1 VSDVKTNDNR
11 REFIHTWRPRDVD
24 GIELYSARLLS
35 HSYGKHFHEEYT
47 IGINDGG
54 LGSFWCHGTNQIAG
68 PRTLNLLAP
77 GEVHTGAA
85 AGIEGWTYRNIY
97 LAPSLVERIARQ
109 LDAQQGGLP
118 HFCQSIARDD
128 RVWSTMD
135 QAFRVLNSRSSRLEL
150 DTVLLVSLRL
160 LLDRFAD
167 WQPAPWR
174 VAKHTTAVAKARRY
188 LEERYGDDVSLDEL
202 AGVAGLSPHYLIR
215 CFQKEVGL
223 PPHAYQLQL
232 RLQRAKADLRS
243 DSSLSDVA
251 VKHGFFDQSHF
262 HRHFK
267 RTFGVT
273 PGQYCKGNFVQDA

>member
-1 VSDVKTNDNR
+1 VSDVKESR
-11 REFIHTWRPRDVD
+11 REFIRIWRPRDVD

-35 HSYGKHFHEEYT
+35 HSYGKHFHEVYT

-54 LGSFWCHGTNQIAG
+54 LGSFWCHGTNQIAA

-109 LDAQQGGLP
+109 LDAQQGSLP
-118 HFCQSIARDD
+118 RFRQSIARDD
-128 RVWSTMD
+128 RVWSAMD

-150 DTVLLVSLRL
+150 DTVLLASLRL
-160 LLDRFAD
+160 LLERFAD
-167 WQPAPWR
+167 WRPAQRR
-174 VAKHTTAVAKARRY
+174 VDKHSAAVAKARRY
-188 LEERYGDDVSLDEL
+188 LEERYCDDVSLDEL
-202 AGVAGLSPHYLIR
+202 AGAAGLSPHYLIR
-215 CFQKEVGL
+215 RFRRKIGL

-232 RLQRAKADLRS
+232 RLQNAKADLRS
-243 DSSLSDVA
+243 ALPLADVA
-251 VKHGFFDQSHF
+251 IKHGFFDQSHF

-267 RTFGVT
+267 RTFGIS
-273 PGQYCKGNFVQDA
+273 PGQYRKGNFVQDH